1 MHFIFDIDGTICFD
15 GRSVS
20 PAIQDAL
27 SGLERRGHRIGFAS
41 ARPYR
46 DILPLLEE
54 RFHDGLFVGA
64 NGAMTWHRRQLTDLT
79 PLDEDTLAQLF
90 ALAERHAASCLV
102 DLEWHYHYSGD
113 PAHPFM
119 KMVDPGRLARQVARA
134 EVSRATKLLFTECED
149 AESLKQALEQRG
161 DIRIHHHSDQ
171 QIMDIT
177 AGGVDKASALA
188 RHGIAAD
195 QMVCFGN
202 DSNDLSMFAV
212 ARHAVLIGDHPQLRP
227 HARERIIR
235 DQHVE
240 RELIAAIQRLG
251 ERYAGMPH

>member
-27 SGLERRGHRIGFAS
+27 CGLERRGHRIGFAS

-46 DILPLLEE
+46 DILPLLDE

-64 NGAMTWHRRQLTDLT
+64 NGAMTWHRRQLTALT
-79 PLDEDTLAQLF
+79 PLDEEALTQLF
-90 ALAERHAASCLV
+90 ELAERHAASCLV
-102 DLEWHYHYSGD
+102 DLEWHYHYHGD

-119 KMVDPGRLARQVARA
+119 SMVDPGKLARPVARG
-134 EVSRATKLLFTECED
+134 EISRAVKLLVTECED
-149 AESLKQALEQRG
+149 PEGLKRALERRE

-171 QIMDIT
+171 QIVDIT
-177 AGGVDKASALA
+177 AGGVDKAGALA

-195 QMVCFGN
+195 EMVCFGN

-212 ARHAVLIGDHPQLRP
+212 ARHAVRVGDHPQLRP
-227 HARERIIR
+227 HAKESIAR

-240 RELIAAIQRLG
+240 RELISAILRLG
-251 ERYAGMPH
+251 EQYAGLGH